1 MAITQ
6 AKLKKMTFEEALAE
20 LEAIVNR
27 MEGET
32 LPLAESL
39 SCYETGRL
47 LSEHC
52 ATLLKAAQG
61 RIVKLTKENDEWA
74 ERPLEDVDDAT

>member
-1 MAITQ
+1 
-6 AKLKKMTFEEALAE
+6 
-20 LEAIVNR
+20 

>member
-6 AKLKKMTFEEALAE
+6 AKLKKMTFEDALAE

>member
-61 RIVKLTKENDEWA
+61 RLVKLTKENDEWA